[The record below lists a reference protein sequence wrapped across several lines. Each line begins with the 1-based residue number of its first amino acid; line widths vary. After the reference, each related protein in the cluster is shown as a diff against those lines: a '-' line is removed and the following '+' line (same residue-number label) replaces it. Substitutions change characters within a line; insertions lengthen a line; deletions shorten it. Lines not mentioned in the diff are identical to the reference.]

1 MPPCGNTENGSWE
14 GLKESTPRAEG
25 SRVAGG
31 KLMAMGPMRRS
42 RNTCVCTPMLT
53 AALFTKACSPNV
65 CQQMMA
71 RDVYI
76 HTVGKQDQELTV
88 AQIVS
93 SLLPISDLN

>member
-1 MPPCGNTENGSWE
+1 M
-14 GLKESTPRAEG
+14 
-25 SRVAGG
+25 
-31 KLMAMGPMRRS
+31 
-42 RNTCVCTPMLT
+42 CTPMLT

-76 HTVGKQDQELTV
+76 HTVGKQDRELTV